1 MQTHSIQQHVSL
13 GPVHPGWHAQQEAFC
28 IKSNEKQVHCLH
40 LTNIFHRPDITF
52 PFWVWHVGFGDMQ
65 TKPLRGQSCFSY

>member
-13 GPVHPGWHAQQEAFC
+13 GPVHPGWRAQQEAFC

-52 PFWVWHVGFGDMQ
+52 PLNNTFGFGMWGLVIC
-65 TKPLRGQSCFSY
+65 KRSH